1 MPGFHFQRFCF
12 HWSEVCLGI
21 GIFIILPSDSNV
33 QQSLRTS
40 QLNVMNLL
48 WPYYV
53 NTGAFLFHTDDWIDI
68 MKTVFSVEVDKT
80 ALGWGWSQGIW
91 GTQSSSCL
99 PASTEL
105 LQYFN
110 LELPSRSLCDDG
122 NVLYVHCPIRQPVFS
137 CGYGA
142 FQRGCC
148 EWGTQVST
156 LILSG
161 CHLNL
166 SSHMRLVATI
176 LDSFH
181 HGYGQSVVSW
191 LDLSP
196 VWNHTA
202 WHPKARAL
210 SPPTPYLLH
219 RTVKGPAEEPTQI
232 KAHWKLNDRK
242 SEMPWGPSP
251 GCVAVTPVEE
261 LLCVRHCFET
271 SAGVSLFNP
280 LQDSMREEV
289 PSVSFYRGAHWSL
302 LKLHNPPW
310 TPRPI
315 GHCHGIPT
323 P

>member
-21 GIFIILPSDSNV
+21 GIFKILPSDSNV

-48 WPYYV
+48 WPYYI

-176 LDSFH
+176 LDRVFTMAMDSPLCPVWTSVPFGTTLPDTPKLELFLLQH
-181 HGYGQSVVSW
+181 HTYFIGLLKDQRRSQHRSKPTENWMIGRVRCPEGPALVVS
-191 LDLSP
+191 L
-196 VWNHTA
+196 
-202 WHPKARAL
+202 
-210 SPPTPYLLH
+210 
-219 RTVKGPAEEPTQI
+219 
-232 KAHWKLNDRK
+232 
-242 SEMPWGPSP
+242 
-251 GCVAVTPVEE
+251 
-261 LLCVRHCFET
+261 
-271 SAGVSLFNP
+271 
-280 LQDSMREEV
+280 
-289 PSVSFYRGAHWSL
+289 
-302 LKLHNPPW
+302 
-310 TPRPI
+310 
-315 GHCHGIPT
+315 
-323 P
+323 